1 MQQSQKAAPE
11 AEAERDRVFL
21 RVGHGRIVEL
31 ELFERVAKVLIL
43 GPIRRIY
50 TREDHRLRLLIAGK
64 RFGRWIF
71 YRRNGIADSR
81 VGDGLDGSREIA
93 DLARAERIGRAHAKR
108 MQIPDL
114 DDLVD
119 SARRHHLNIHP
130 GLHHAVYHAHVD
142 NRAAVGVILAVENQ
156 TLQGSFPV
164 SLRRGNVV
172 YDHLEHSVDVDA
184 VFGRDLGRVHRRKA
198 NHVLNFVLDLL
209 GSCRG
214 QVDLIDDGQ
223 HFKAI
228 VDGKV
233 GVRERLRLNALR
245 RVDNQHRALAGRQ
258 APRDLVVEVHVAR
271 GVDEVQNVVLPIVR
285 PVIKPHGARLD
296 RNAALALEVH
306 GI

>member
-1 MQQSQKAAPE
+1 
-11 AEAERDRVFL
+11 
-21 RVGHGRIVEL
+21 
-31 ELFERVAKVLIL
+31 
-43 GPIRRIY
+43 
-50 TREDHRLRLLIAGK
+50 
-64 RFGRWIF
+64 
-71 YRRNGIADSR
+71 
-81 VGDGLDGSREIA
+81 
-93 DLARAERIGRAHAKR
+93 

-119 SARRHHLNIHP
+119 RARRHHLNIHP

-142 NRAAVGVILAVENQ
+142 DRAAVGVILAVENQ
-156 TLQGSFPV
+156 TLQGSFAV
-164 SLRRGNVV
+164 ALWGGNVV
-172 YDHLEHSVDVDA
+172 YDHLEHGVDVDP

-209 GSCRG
+209 GPCRG

-223 HFKAI
+223 HFKAV
-228 VDGKV
+228 VDGKI
-233 GVRERLRLNALR
+233 GVRECLRLNALR

-285 PVIKPHGARLD
+285 PVIEPDGARLD
-296 RNAALALEVH
+296 GNAALALEVH